1 MDTLACLGASVSTNS
16 TIKGSMVYYYGYIY
30 FTHIYETRFME
41 WHLYGSILYFLS
53 WKDVAKIVP

>member
-41 WHLYGSILYFLS
+41 WHLYGSILYFS
-53 WKDVAKIVP
+53 AAKM